1 MENKKVKFSYTNSLK
16 KVIIVVDSTIKWR
29 KVEVMVMFMG
39 EYAHNIDKKGRMII
53 PAKFR
58 EELDMKIIITRGLD
72 GCLNAYTKQQWEII
86 YEQLL
91 KLPTTKKDARMFV
104 RMMTSKAAECE
115 IDSQGR
121 VLLPSSLISVAE
133 LKKECMI
140 IGAANHIEIWAKE
153 KWDAVDAQA
162 NESFEDIAENLTDFM
177 L

>member
-1 MENKKVKFSYTNSLK
+1 
-16 KVIIVVDSTIKWR
+16 
-29 KVEVMVMFMG
+29 MFMG

-58 EELDMKIIITRGLD
+58 EELDNRVIITRGLD
-72 GCLNAYTKQQWEII
+72 GCLNAYTTKQWEII

-115 IDSQGR
+115 IDNQGR
-121 VLLPSSLISVAE
+121 ILIPASLTTVAQ
-133 LKKECMI
+133 LQKECMI
-140 IGAANHIEIWAKE
+140 IGAANHFEIWAKE
-153 KWDAVDAQA
+153 RWESVDEEA
-162 NESFEDIAENLTDFM
+162 NESFEEIAEHLTDFM

>member
-1 MENKKVKFSYTNSLK
+1 
-16 KVIIVVDSTIKWR
+16 
-29 KVEVMVMFMG
+29 MFMG
-39 EYAHNIDKKGRMII
+39 EYAHNIDKKGRIII

-58 EELDMKIIITRGLD
+58 EELGMKVIITRGLD
-72 GCLNAYTKQQWEII
+72 GCLNGYTKDQWEVI

-91 KLPTTKKDARMFV
+91 KLPSTKKDARMFV

-115 IDSQGR
+115 IDNQGR
-121 VLLPSSLISVAE
+121 VLLPSSLISLASIQ
-133 LKKECMI
+133 KECMI

-153 KWDAVDAQA
+153 TWTSVDEEA